1 MSDIGG
7 NNIVFVIDEDPA
19 IYKALRRIGKEAGFS
34 VLAFDG
40 SREFFSWL
48 ESNKPNSERGEG
60 FMCIV
65 LAAKTLVVGLDWY
78 ANDLVRS
85 IPKICIGIPEE
96 VKSIIEMLTVLQ
108 GQFIRWPFRVDEL
121 REAVTMGFVRHASI
135 IRDAQASIQISE
147 DLSSLSRR
155 ENEVFCLVAQ
165 GHTNQEISDL
175 LGISIKTVKAHRSKV
190 MKKTKSKTIPDL
202 VRNYEKRELMLG
214 QKKPASPSGGVA

>member
-1 MSDIGG
+1 MEG

-34 VLAFDG
+34 VVAFDG

-48 ESNKPNSERGEG
+48 EANESCSERGEG
-60 FMCIV
+60 AMCIV
-65 LAAKTLVVGLDWY
+65 LAAKTLVAGLDWY
-78 ANDLVRS
+78 ANDLIRS

-96 VKSIIEMLTVLQ
+96 VKSIIEMLTVLE
-108 GQFIRWPFRVDEL
+108 GQFIRWPFRVENLKD
-121 REAVTMGFVRHASI
+121 AVTMGFVRYAAI
-135 IRDAQASIQISE
+135 IRDARASLQISA
-147 DLSSLSRR
+147 DMSSLSRR
-155 ENEVFCLVAQ
+155 ENEVFGLVAQ
-165 GHTNQEISDL
+165 GRTNQEISDL

-214 QKKPASPSGGVA
+214 QKKSGSSSGGVV